1 MIQCFRPRFHGDEL
15 ENLSKCLDSGVLAS
29 GPMVK
34 EFEAKWKAIS
44 GKKFNVGFNS
54 GSSAAA
60 AIFAFLK
67 EKYGSC
73 EVYAPALSFSSPI
86 WGAKQCGHEVR
97 YVDVSTTNFCTS
109 RKLINEMMAS
119 HAKSGR
125 KRVVFP
131 LLYGGISS
139 IDLQKPSEDT
149 TVVLDSA
156 HCVNPAIKSDY
167 IFFSFHPVKPV
178 AMANGGMVST
188 DDEDASRYLLRFKN
202 FGRSFTDVSYDVVQP
217 GFNFYMNDLNAAIGL
232 AQLDYYEENI
242 ERRKNITK
250 LYDDAIDQKKYEVVH
265 HTDPEGRSSYYLYTI
280 IARELKQVD
289 RLIQYLRAKGIET
302 LIHYPL
308 IHKLTHFKIERQP
321 VLENSERVEGR
332 FLNIPC
338 HASMTLE
345 DAGFVAEAVNS
356 YSGN

>member
-1 MIQCFRPRFHGDEL
+1 L
-15 ENLSKCLDSGVLAS
+15 ENLGKCLDSGILAS

-44 GKKFNVGFNS
+44 VKKFNVGFNS

-67 EKYGSC
+67 EKYGPC
-73 EVYAPALSFSSPI
+73 EVYAPSLSFSSPV
-86 WGAKQCGHEVR
+86 WAAKQCGHEIGF
-97 YVDVSTTNFCTS
+97 VDVSTKNFCTS
-109 RKLINEMMAS
+109 RQFIDKAMAP
-119 HAKSGR
+119 HASSSR

-139 IDLQKPSEDT
+139 IDVQEPSEET
-149 TVVLDSA
+149 IIVVDSC
-156 HCVNPAIKSDY
+156 HTVNPRIESDY

-178 AMANGGMVST
+178 AMANGGLVST
-188 DDEDASRYLLRFKN
+188 DDEAAAEYFLRFRN

-217 GFNFYMNDLNAAIGL
+217 GFNSYMNDLNAAIGL
-232 AQLDYYEENI
+232 AQLDHYEQNI
-242 ERRKNITK
+242 ERRKKIAK
-250 LYDDAIDQKKYEVVH
+250 LYDETIDQEKYDIVQH
-265 HTDPEGRSSYYLYTI
+265 IDPEGRSSYYLYTI
-280 IARELKQVD
+280 VAKELKRVD
-289 RLIQYLRAKGIET
+289 RLVHYLRSEGIET

-308 IHKLTHFKIERQP
+308 IHKLTYFRTEGQP

-338 HASMTLE
+338 HASMTPE
-345 DAGFVAEAVNS
+345 DAKFVAEAVNS
-356 YSGN
+356 YSEN